1 MILYDGIFSLHF
13 PWNSHFCGSFLP
25 FSLLPSGKLSH
36 NHGNSPCSSWVDP
49 LFLWP
54 FSMENHHVQWV
65 NPLFRLGHVQVRKVL
80 NKTRGYSIIYPIN
93 PIRSHWIPLNPMLF
107 PCCSRKH
114 APETIRS
121 NDSID
126 FVVGRAWRMWGRK
139 LERRTSAT
147 GEQLNES
154 VVKLKE
160 IRDTL
165 CFFYSYDWNFN
176 GYNGI
181 YIYKI
186 ILLIITTLWKDT
198 LW

>member
-93 PIRSHWIPLNPMLF
+93 PIRSHWIP
-107 PCCSRKH
+107 CCSH
-114 APETIRS
+114 VAPENTPQRRS
-121 NDSID
+121 VQTTLSILLSD
-126 FVVGRAWRMWGRK
+126 VRGGCGAGSWRG
-139 LERRTSAT
+139 ERR
-147 GEQLNES
+147 QLENNSMSQLLSWKKSGIPS
-154 VVKLKE
+154 V
-160 IRDTL
+160 
-165 CFFYSYDWNFN
+165 F
-176 GYNGI
+176 
-181 YIYKI
+181 
-186 ILLIITTLWKDT
+186 LLIWLEF
-198 LW
+198 